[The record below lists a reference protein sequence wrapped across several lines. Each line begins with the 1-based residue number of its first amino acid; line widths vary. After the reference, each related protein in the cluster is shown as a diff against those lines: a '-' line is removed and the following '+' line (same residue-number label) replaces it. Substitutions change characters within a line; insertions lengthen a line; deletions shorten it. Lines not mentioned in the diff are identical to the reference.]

1 MCIKNN
7 ESIEEGI
14 VDAYKQGMPI
24 NEIVKKFSISKY
36 GINSIAIKHNL
47 TKRNINHYSREPIIR
62 EYWDAGERDINVLA
76 EKAQCTRETVLKTIK
91 KINEELE
98 KEKHDEEHLKKKKRI
113 TINIGDKI
121 AYGIRRGYLNKI
133 VVVEK
138 IENGFAIC
146 RHEKGLYQT
155 SFTAFEL
162 AKMFE
167 KGEAEKIRSI

>member
-14 VDAYKQGMPI
+14 VDAYKQGMTI

-76 EKAQCTRETVLKTIK
+76 EKAQCTRETVLKAIK
-91 KINEELE
+91 KINGEHE
-98 KEKHDEEHLKKKKRI
+98 KEKPEEHLKKKKRI

-121 AYGIRRGYLNKI
+121 AYGIRRGYLNKSM
-133 VVVEK
+133 VVEK

-146 RHEKGLYQT
+146 RDEKGLYQT

-167 KGEAEKIRSI
+167 KGEAKKVGAI